1 MNIIP
6 NYIDPGTG
14 SLLISLLI
22 SFVLSVIF
30 SVRTLFYKIILFFSG
45 KKYKGSCNFG
55 NELVFYS
62 EGKNY
67 WNVFKPVLDELIMGK
82 QKFVYLTSDKD
93 DFGLQIS
100 NEFCSSHYIG
110 NLNQSFFFLNK
121 LKAKMFV
128 ATTPQLNILAWKR
141 SKNVKHYCY
150 LSHAPM
156 DVHANKKFSFDY
168 YDSVLCGNN
177 YHIANLRQLERV
189 RKSKIKVLMK
199 TGCTYYDLMSESKSD
214 QRDFILISPT
224 WGERSFFS
232 ANGEVL
238 VKELLK
244 GDHKVLYRPHPQ
256 SWISEKEIID
266 SIILKFQNN
275 ISFEIDDRVNNTYA
289 LSNAKA
295 MITDTS
301 SGIIYDVAF
310 LHKIPIIAVNFKY
323 DDGGYESSNIEN
335 PESTQYLLE
344 DFGKIISEEEII
356 EINAIIKKMS
366 RFKITKE
373 IIDKNI
379 FNFQTTGKIAAK
391 QIITIL
397 KNIE

>member
-1 MNIIP
+1 MSIIP

-22 SFVLSVIF
+22 SFVLSIIF
-30 SVRTLFYKIILFFSG
+30 SVRNLFYKIILFFSG
-45 KKYKGSCNFG
+45 KKYKGSNDFE
-55 NELVFYS
+55 NKLVFFN

-67 WNVFKPVLDELIMGK
+67 WNVFKPVLDELITNK
-82 QKFVYLTSDKD
+82 QKFIYLTSDKD
-93 DFGLQIS
+93 DIGLQINS
-100 NEFCSSHYIG
+100 EFCSSYYIG
-110 NLNQSFFFLNK
+110 NINQSFFFLNK
-121 LKAKMFV
+121 LKAKMCV
-128 ATTPQLNILAWKR
+128 TTTPQLNILAWKR

-177 YHIANLRQLERV
+177 YHITNLRQLERV
-189 RKSKIKVLMK
+189 RKSQTKVLMK
-199 TGCTYYDLMSESKSD
+199 TGCTYYDLMSESENN
-214 QRDFILISPT
+214 QRVFILISPT

-232 ANGEVL
+232 STGEVL
-238 VKELLK
+238 VNKLLK
-244 GDHKVLYRPHPQ
+244 GNHKVLYRPHPQ
-256 SWISEKEIID
+256 SWISEKQLID
-266 SIILKFQNN
+266 SITLKFQNN
-275 ISFEIDDRVNNTYA
+275 ESFQVDKRVNNSYA

-335 PESTQYLLE
+335 LESTKYLLE
-344 DFGKIISEEEII
+344 DFGEIISEEEISD
-356 EINAIIKKMS
+356 INTIIKKVS
-366 RFKITKE
+366 KFKITKE
-373 IIDKNI
+373 IIDKHI
-379 FNFQTTGKIAAK
+379 FNFQIAGKVAAD
-391 QIITIL
+391 QIITIY
-397 KNIE
+397 KNIK

>member
-22 SFVLSVIF
+22 SFVLSIIF

-45 KKYKGSCNFG
+45 KEHKGSNDFE
-55 NELVFYS
+55 NKLVFYC

-67 WNVFKPVLDELIMGK
+67 WNVFKPVLDELIKNK
-82 QKFVYLTSDKD
+82 QKFIYLTSDND
-93 DFGLQIS
+93 DIGLQINS
-100 NEFCSSHYIG
+100 EFCSSYYIG
-110 NLNQSFFFLNK
+110 NINQSFFFLNK
-121 LKAKMFV
+121 LKAKMCV
-128 ATTPQLNILAWKR
+128 TTTPQLNILAWKR

-177 YHIANLRQLERV
+177 YQITNLRQLERD
-189 RKSKIKVLMK
+189 RKSKAKVLMK
-199 TGCTYYDLMSESKSD
+199 TGCTYYDLITENNCD
-214 QRDFILISPT
+214 QKDFILISPT

-232 ANGEVL
+232 LNGEVL

-244 GDHKVLYRPHPQ
+244 GKHKVLYRPHPQ
-256 SWISEKEIID
+256 SWISEKKFID
-266 SIILKFQNN
+266 SITLKFQSNE
-275 ISFEIDDRVNNTYA
+275 SFEVDNRVNNSYA

-335 PESTQYLLE
+335 PPSTKYLLE
-344 DFGKIISEEEII
+344 DCGEIISEDEISD
-356 EINAIIKKMS
+356 INTIIKKVTK
-366 RFKITKE
+366 FKITKE
-373 IIDKNI
+373 IIDKHI
-379 FNFQTTGKIAAK
+379 FNFHIAGKVAAK
-391 QIITIL
+391 QILTIY